1 MYNHVT
7 DQNIDD
13 VDLPAED
20 DEAGWS
26 QYLPQTV
33 YAQSMYQSALKY
45 LTPKKAVEWVLAQ
58 IEKGG
63 GEAE

>member
-1 MYNHVT
+1 MYNYVT

-13 VDLPAED
+13 VDLPAAND
-20 DEAGWS
+20 KAGWS

-33 YAQSMYQSALKY
+33 FAQSLYQSALDILAAKA
-45 LTPKKAVEWVLAQ
+45 AVEWVLQQ